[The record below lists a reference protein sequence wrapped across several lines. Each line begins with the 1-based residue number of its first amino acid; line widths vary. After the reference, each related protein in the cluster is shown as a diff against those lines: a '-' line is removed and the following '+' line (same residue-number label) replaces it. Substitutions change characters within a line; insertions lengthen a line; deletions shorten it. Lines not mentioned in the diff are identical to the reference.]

1 MVLRANQVEDLSRAG
16 KEVPTLG
23 RLTWVT
29 AGITLGKL
37 GKETP
42 AIPIESQQR
51 ASKDNALSIFQH
63 LCSHAA
69 EPDVVSWNSL
79 VKAHFRIAEMTK

>member
-1 MVLRANQVEDLSRAG
+1 MEDLSRAG
-16 KEVPTLG
+16 KEVSTLG

-37 GKETP
+37 GKKTP

-51 ASKDNALSIFQH
+51 APRTMPCPSFNTCALTRPNQMWSAGIHWSRPTSESQ
-63 LCSHAA
+63 
-69 EPDVVSWNSL
+69 
-79 VKAHFRIAEMTK
+79 K